1 MNEDPRAGK
10 LTRDERDTA
19 TAITA
24 KYSGSCP
31 VCHKMIMK
39 GEPCLVFDRQ
49 IFDQSPCLDQYAG
62 FAVPVKAKKSTQT
75 VVPGA
80 YQAIEAEIRECRD
93 RIEMMHNDWC
103 ALQALL
109 KAIRESKP

>member
-1 MNEDPRAGK
+1 M
-10 LTRDERDTA
+10 TRDERDTA

-24 KYSGSCP
+24 KFSGSCP
-31 VCHKMIMK
+31 VCHKMIVK

-49 IFDQSPCLDQYAG
+49 VFDASPCLDQYAG

-93 RIEMMHNDWC
+93 LIN
-103 ALQALL
+103 ALRDAWTAQNVKLREALSL
-109 KAIRESKP
+109 PWDKNT